1 MEKRREWEKIEGE
14 IMAVWKLEKG
24 RRRRINSKS
33 IEEDDRVRERQTG
46 RGRERERERERAKN
60 YERSREE

>member
-33 IEEDDRVRERQTG
+33 IEENDRVRERQTK
-46 RGRERERERERAKN
+46 RGRERERERE
-60 YERSREE
+60 S